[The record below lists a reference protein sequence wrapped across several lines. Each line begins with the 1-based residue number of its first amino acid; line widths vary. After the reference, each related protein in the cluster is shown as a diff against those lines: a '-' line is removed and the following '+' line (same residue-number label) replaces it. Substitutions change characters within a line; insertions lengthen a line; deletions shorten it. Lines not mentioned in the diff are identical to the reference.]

1 MADKCPVCGENS
13 REAPGA
19 IEFSQGDK
27 KLRFCSLACL
37 RIFQQF
43 PEVYLSDNV
52 DEVDI
57 LEDSRA

>member
-1 MADKCPVCGENS
+1 METCPVCGENTK
-13 REAPGA
+13 EAAGA
-19 IEFSQGDK
+19 IDFSQGDK

-43 PEVYLSDNV
+43 PEVYLSESI